1 MVPLVNPET
10 VQLKPAVVQV
20 PTTSAEDDA
29 AVRTRAVYDVIDEL
43 PSDSGA
49 VHVTVTL
56 PSPRDV
62 VNDRGAPGREPGV
75 RAMRSDDVP
84 SPTAFVANTAT

>member
-1 MVPLVNPET
+1 MVLFTNPET
-10 VQLKPAVVQV
+10 VQLRPPVVQE

-29 AVRTRAVYDVIDEL
+29 AVLTRAVYDVIGEL

-62 VNDRGAPGREPGV
+62 VTDLGAPGREPGV
-75 RAMRSDDVP
+75 RAMRSEDVP
-84 SPTAFVANTAT
+84 GPTLFVANTET